1 MPLTHHPLVKEF
13 PSHKDQIHD
22 LKLSDKH
29 FSNLMEKYEALDK
42 EIYRFE
48 SGGEAT
54 SDEHLEGLKVERVT
68 LKDTLYKSIT
78 SA

>member
-1 MPLTHHPLVKEF
+1 MPLSHHPLVKEF
-13 PSHKDQIHD
+13 PTHKGQIHD

-48 SGGEAT
+48 SGEEAT
-54 SDEHLEGLKVERVT
+54 SDEHLEELKLQRVA

>member
-13 PSHKDQIHD
+13 SSHKEQIHN
-22 LKLSDKH
+22 LKLTDKH
-29 FSNLMEKYEALDK
+29 FSNLMEKYEVLDK

-48 SGGEAT
+48 SGTDAT
-54 SDEHLEGLKVERVT
+54 SDEHLEELKVERVA
-68 LKDTLYKSIT
+68 LKDTLYKSII